1 MSVASVASSMVS
13 IIHPDSNNS
22 ESKGAKD
29 AGPVRRTSA
38 VQALLTKFHPLGADK
53 PAGPHIRHIHQ
64 NTVDRLPEDDIRR
77 LSATF
82 RKDVEAMT
90 PPLSFVEDAVKTEN
104 IIKQKANDRRVKKL
118 PWYLIHPMGPFRRR
132 WDIVSLCLLL
142 CKLFMDLVASF
153 PYNIVTLY
161 VANVD
166 DGLRLFKLLLL
177 TRFLRILT
185 RCATIAREIL
195 FTLSS
200 LDSSTRCCEGGKHIR
215 SCAVVTGQTTPE
227 RLWSIFAMVNGAW
240 IFGYGITNVVSMV
253 RDLPLELRAEI
264 REFYFNT
271 RITVDSKLK
280 NESKILSEM
289 SALLRSKVA
298 LAINDSVLNKMPF
311 FEGAD
316 HNFLMELALSMKMVC
331 MPPHEEIGEEMF
343 FIFRGAVE
351 VLKVGIQVAVL
362 GEKQYFGE
370 MAILNENCLR
380 TATVMT
386 LCFCELRMLTREKFL
401 LALTH
406 YPSMR
411 QKIAKIIHRRNQA
424 VARVAKAAN
433 GRRLSTST
441 DKVLKKK
448 HVHRD
453 PKLDPIS
460 SEKSYA
466 ESRHDSSRNAD
477 DDVSQSGAGDGGAA
491 TTEDQPAATTA
502 SIETPQPPYG
512 EDDGSGRLTA
522 DLAGTSACV
531 RITILIEGIYA
542 ADTSGQVT
550 GTTMGRISFCQQ
562 SAEPGDAARLQIL
575 ELYQSQEELVSHVLH
590 VQNKWMQ
597 LESQMRQM
605 QQELQFYRATYG
617 TTTRDAAMGEQQERA
632 PPETTAIVRA
642 VAAGEV
648 VATASAAY
656 NMDCQEEEQ
665 Y

>member
-1 MSVASVASSMVS
+1 MRSRLRSKPTARTKKVSARCSDGRNHDFLADDEVSKVHVAPLPMHVEENRTTVADGDNLDEIDQEEAMIAEGLVSTSTTRAPQQQSAYMTRHFNSAHVMGLSPIEEMKLAQGEFQARAATSMRSAGPAELMSVASVASSMVS

-90 PPLSFVEDAVKTEN
+90 PQQALSFVEDAVKTEN

-142 CKLFMDLVASF
+142 YTATCTPLQLSFPTHLDMALLTKLDLFVDCFFLMDVCLNCVSTYEVRGRFERQLPRIMMRYLRSWLFMDLVASF

-161 VANVD
+161 IANVD

-185 RCATIAREIL
+185 RLEYSLLVKSTVSGLVKFFILVMMTSHFFSCGFYRLSVPNQVDGWVARHSL
-195 FTLSS
+195 GNRTLYDKYVTCFYWSIMTMTTVGYG
-200 LDSSTRCCEGGKHIR
+200 D
-215 SCAVVTGQTTPE
+215 VTGQTTPE

-240 IFGYGITNVVSMV
+240 IFGYGITNVVSMVSNLNMADTQFQRKMDFVNKYMDV

-331 MPPHEEIGEEMF
+331 MPPHEEVIIEGEIGEEMF

-362 GEKQYFGE
+362 GEKQYFG
-370 MAILNENCLR
+370 
-380 TATVMT
+380 
-386 LCFCELRMLTREKFL
+386 K
-401 LALTH
+401 TH
-406 YPSMR
+406 P
-411 QKIAKIIHRRNQA
+411 HD
-424 VARVAKAAN
+424 RV
-433 GRRLSTST
+433 
-441 DKVLKKK
+441 
-448 HVHRD
+448 
-453 PKLDPIS
+453 
-460 SEKSYA
+460 
-466 ESRHDSSRNAD
+466 
-477 DDVSQSGAGDGGAA
+477 
-491 TTEDQPAATTA
+491 
-502 SIETPQPPYG
+502 
-512 EDDGSGRLTA
+512 
-522 DLAGTSACV
+522 
-531 RITILIEGIYA
+531 
-542 ADTSGQVT
+542 
-550 GTTMGRISFCQQ
+550 
-562 SAEPGDAARLQIL
+562 
-575 ELYQSQEELVSHVLH
+575 
-590 VQNKWMQ
+590 
-597 LESQMRQM
+597 
-605 QQELQFYRATYG
+605 
-617 TTTRDAAMGEQQERA
+617 
-632 PPETTAIVRA
+632 
-642 VAAGEV
+642 
-648 VATASAAY
+648 
-656 NMDCQEEEQ
+656 
-665 Y
+665 